1 MKKLIPAM
9 LAALGIGAATTHAAQ
24 VQQVDPKTIRYSMPT
39 VAADSIEFVMPT
51 KESFE
56 GAPQFHEDEWCQLEF
71 YPSARLSEVKRL
83 LVEYKAF
90 ELKHRVEHGWTD
102 IYARR
107 IQRSTFVASSS
118 AVDRV
123 AKSIGA
129 ANAPAPILI
138 TTSSPL
144 GQVKSGF
151 SLRLPGSVLLY
162 GLANEQGINTLAAM
176 VERGGDDL
184 QLTKAFAS
192 LNKQTG
198 LVLVDWRS
206 QMVLVSS
213 DPDGGISVWRP

>member
-1 MKKLIPAM
+1 MKKLIPAL
-9 LAALGIGAATTHAAQ
+9 LAALGIGGAPTQAAQ

-39 VAADSIEFVMPT
+39 VAADKIEFVMPT

-71 YPSARLSEVKRL
+71 YPSARLAEVKQL

-90 ELKHRVEHGWTD
+90 ELRHRVEHGWND
-102 IYARR
+102 IYARHV
-107 IQRSTFVASSS
+107 QRSTFVVGPG
-118 AVDRV
+118 AVDQI

-129 ANAPAPILI
+129 ARAPAPILT

-144 GQVKSGF
+144 GQVKGGF
-151 SLRLPGSVLLY
+151 TFRLPGSVLIY
-162 GLANEQGINTLAAM
+162 GLASEQGINVLAAL
-176 VERGGDDL
+176 VERGGEDL
-184 QLTKAFAS
+184 QLTKAFAALS
-192 LNKQTG
+192 RQSG

-213 DPDGGISVWRP
+213 GPDGGISVWRP